1 MDDIAGII
9 VNLGAP
15 DAPNAEMA
23 EKFLRE
29 FLADARVLSV
39 PAIMRI
45 PLSRR
50 IARKRAAAY
59 ARNLSELFCGGVH
72 PMKSATEKL
81 AKKTRQLCP
90 FPVFAAYRYGSQSIA
105 ETVAKLKERGVKKF
119 AFAPMYPQKTQS
131 TSLSAEDEI
140 ARAARGCKYAVAPE
154 YFDAPAYIA
163 AASDGIPAGCETLV
177 VSFHS
182 VPLSHD
188 RRGEYAAQ
196 CAETARLIAEKSGA
210 KNFSIAYQSKMGRGK
225 WLAPEIK
232 DEVRRLAECGH
243 SDISVVAASFAC
255 DCAETLLELGRDV
268 RNAFSECGGKNFN
281 LIPCPN
287 DSPEHARLTAERL
300 IKTASQL

>member
-1 MDDIAGII
+1 M

-15 DAPNAEMA
+15 DAPNSEAA

-39 PAIMRI
+39 PAILRI
-45 PLSRR
+45 PLSRL
-50 IARKRAAAY
+50 IARRRAEAY
-59 ARNLSELFCGGVH
+59 AQNLSALFDGGKH
-72 PMKSATEKL
+72 PMKSAMESL
-81 AKKTRQLCP
+81 AVKTRQLCP
-90 FPVFAAYRYGSQSIA
+90 FPVFAAYRYGSQGIA
-105 ETVAKLKERGVKKF
+105 ETVAKLKARGFEKF

-140 ARAARGCKYAVAPE
+140 ARATRGCKYAVAPE
-154 YFDAPAYIA
+154 YFDDPQYIEA
-163 AASDGIPAGCETLV
+163 AGANVPTGCEMLLA
-177 VSFHS
+177 SFHS

-210 KNFSIAYQSKMGRGK
+210 KNFAVVYQSKMGRGK

-243 SDISVVAASFAC
+243 LDISVVAPSFAC

-268 RNAFSECGGKNFN
+268 RDAFLKCGGKNFN

-287 DSPEHARLTAERL
+287 GSPEHARLTAERL
-300 IKTASQL
+300 IKTASLL